1 MEWYQNPML
10 RTILQSAFKR
20 SNARIANLAKKYGK
34 TSAIYKKETDK
45 FSQPFYRDFMSIS
58 QAGKKYGRNISKGG
72 NLKFDVRKINKW
84 IFSGDADRSIVN
96 QMLSESVG
104 LRIDPQ
110 GNIQPVSVGGIKT
123 ISQIR
128 KQASQ
133 TAKNMGINPHKMT
146 NEELDEFANAIT
158 EFSSNFQVS
167 YDAFIAEYG
176 EKAAR
181 ADNLISQMYDRK
193 KPLTYQKM
201 IEINKR
207 FNEYKQREKMAIED
221 IEATF
226 GGDL

>member
-10 RTILQSAFKR
+10 RTLLQSAFKR
-20 SNARIANLAKKYGK
+20 SNARIANLAKQYGK

-45 FSQPFYRDFMSIS
+45 FAQPFYRDFMSIS
-58 QAGKKYGRNISKGG
+58 QTGKKYGRNISKGG

-84 IFSGDADRSIVN
+84 ILSGDADRSIVN

-110 GNIQPVSVGGIKT
+110 GNIQPVSAGGIKT

-128 KQASQ
+128 KGASQ
-133 TAKNMGINPHKMT
+133 TAKNMGINPHEMT